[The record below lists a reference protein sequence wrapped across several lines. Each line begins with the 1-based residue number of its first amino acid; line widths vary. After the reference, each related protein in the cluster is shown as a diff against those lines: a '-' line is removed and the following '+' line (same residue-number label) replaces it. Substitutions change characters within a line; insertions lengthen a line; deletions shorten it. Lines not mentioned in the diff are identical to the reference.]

1 MVSDGIDTCTVGR
14 LSPVY
19 NNLLDHLDGRL
30 GQIVEFL
37 KDSLAPTKIAA
48 NRRHKGVA
56 MAVLI
61 DRFVAGDGLIN
72 ELLESYDSPVE
83 SDEN

>member
-1 MVSDGIDTCTVGR
+1 M
-14 LSPVY
+14 
-19 NNLLDHLDGRL
+19 
-30 GQIVEFL
+30 EFL

-56 MAVLI
+56 MAVLV